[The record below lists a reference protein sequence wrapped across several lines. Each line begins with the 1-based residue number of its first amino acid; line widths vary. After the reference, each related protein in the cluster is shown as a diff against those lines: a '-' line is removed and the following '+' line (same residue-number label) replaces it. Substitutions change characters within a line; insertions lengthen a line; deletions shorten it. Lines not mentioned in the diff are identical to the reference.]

1 MKLLDTI
8 TLNPQRT
15 LIVPIPITKCE
26 LKEGSSPRP
35 KVIVRARTKRFLLLI
50 ASEGFLQFS

>member
-1 MKLLDTI
+1 MKLLQTI
-8 TLNPQRT
+8 KLSPQKT
-15 LIVPIPITKCE
+15 LIVSIPIKKCE

-35 KVIVRARTKRFLLLI
+35 NVIVRARTKRFLLLI